1 MKSTIRDDLHR
12 LQGQLQGIMVCALD
26 NARVSD
32 AMENATV
39 LLDDI
44 ITRTYDEDALK
55 AWEKHC
61 GLLNCS

>member
-26 NARVSD
+26 NARESD
-32 AMENATV
+32 AIENATV
-39 LLDDI
+39 LLNDI
-44 ITRTYDEDALK
+44 INRMYDEDALK
-55 AWEKHC
+55 AWEKHY